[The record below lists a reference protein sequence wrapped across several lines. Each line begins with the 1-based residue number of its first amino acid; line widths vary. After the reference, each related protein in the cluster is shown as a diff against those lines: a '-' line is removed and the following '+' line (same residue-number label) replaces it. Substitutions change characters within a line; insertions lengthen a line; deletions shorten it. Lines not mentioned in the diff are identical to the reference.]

1 MSLRINLGP
10 PQEFFESGIP
20 KSIAFGGDLAVGEV
34 EADLLIDVSENPDD
48 ELISV
53 HLEKLDLSNLIEYA
67 SKFVDAPIPA
77 PKAKNILTIEK
88 FDLYLSTGVT
98 VNKKNYPAGVEFD
111 CKMVVFG
118 HHADVSAKIAKAT
131 GITIKGSVDSFSLGE
146 LTVKGFHSKY
156 PDIDIEM
163 TSTVQK
169 IKINGLVSVFGITVA
184 LCVDI
189 EIGGDPVF
197 EFDLVVKFWDKLS
210 FKLNAQMIGK
220 LSGKGTKGLDFK
232 FTGKFEDDL
241 LDHIVNEGKNYFR
254 RLNEATKN
262 DYRAASQKLRKSED
276 GYAKELT
283 KANLKLQRDKQA
295 WDEKRAK
302 VNMAFAKEKADVDAK
317 VDSCR
322 KWLKQ
327 KRGELDKAIKNA
339 EKSIEQATQKL
350 AVDVKKAQD
359 DIAVGAKHAEDEID
373 GWRRDVAKKEKELA
387 AIGGNWNASIAAAEA
402 AVNKAKS
409 KIPGII

>member
-1 MSLRINLGP
+1 MSLRINFGP

-20 KSIAFGGDLAVGEV
+20 KSISFGGDLAVGDV
-34 EADLLIDVSENPDD
+34 KADLLIDVSENPDD
-48 ELISV
+48 ELISI

-98 VNKKNYPAGVEFD
+98 VNKINYPAGVQFD
-111 CKMVVFG
+111 CKMVVFE

-146 LTVKGFHSKY
+146 LTVKGFHSKN

-197 EFDLVVKFWDKLS
+197 EFDLVVKFWDTFS
-210 FKLNAQMIGK
+210 FTLNAQMIGK

-241 LDHIVNEGKNYFR
+241 LDHIVNEGKNFFR

-262 DYRAASQKLRKSED
+262 DYRAASQKLRKSEARH
-276 GYAKELT
+276 AKELAT
-283 KANLKLQRDKQA
+283 AILKLKRDKQA
-295 WDEKRAK
+295 WDEKRK
-302 VNMAFAKEKADVDAK
+302 RQNLAFATGKAEADAK

-327 KRGELDKAIKNA
+327 KHLELDIAIKNA
-339 EKSIEQATQKL
+339 EKSIEQAKLKL

-359 DIAVGAKHAEDEID
+359 DIAIGAKHAEEEID
-373 GWRRDVAKKEKELA
+373 GWKRDVTKKERELA
-387 AIGGNWNASIAAAEA
+387 VIAGNFNASMNAAKDAVTSAEGMIRLIA
-402 AVNKAKS
+402 
-409 KIPGII
+409 